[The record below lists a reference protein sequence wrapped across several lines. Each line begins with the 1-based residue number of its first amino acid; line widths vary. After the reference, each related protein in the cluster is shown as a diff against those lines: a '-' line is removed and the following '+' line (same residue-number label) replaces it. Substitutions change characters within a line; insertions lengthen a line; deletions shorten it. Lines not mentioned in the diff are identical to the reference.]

1 MSRFLASF
9 VATFLA
15 SSLVFADYL
24 NVSSKVFK
32 GNNFTVS
39 FEITPVLWNESDY
52 IMVYPGMEVSTL
64 LWWLSQMVLFSFM
77 TG

>member
-64 LWWLSQMVLFSFM
+64 L
-77 TG
+77 

>member
-1 MSRFLASF
+1 MSRFLAAF

-24 NVSSKVFK
+24 NVSSSKVFK

-39 FEITPVLWNESDY
+39 FEITPILWNESDY

-64 LWWLSQMVLFSFM
+64 L
-77 TG
+77 